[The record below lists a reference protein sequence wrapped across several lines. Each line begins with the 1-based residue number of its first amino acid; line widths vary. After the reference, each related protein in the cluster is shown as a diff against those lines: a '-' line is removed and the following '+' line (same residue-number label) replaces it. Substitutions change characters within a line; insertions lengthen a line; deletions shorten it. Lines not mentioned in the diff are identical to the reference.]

1 MKIRN
6 FDKATDN
13 YYDKGVMVI
22 QKYKTANVYG
32 KYTVDLKK
40 RGPEFNKILKK
51 WVEINPTD
59 WLLYGT
65 TQRPLTASQ
74 MTHMSNKLWEGKKVS
89 VDMYRHS
96 YITNF
101 YHSKE
106 GMPTLAD
113 MEQLAR
119 EMAHSVVT
127 NMEYVKNDMVDKK
140 QSG

>member
-1 MKIRN
+1 
-6 FDKATDN
+6 
-13 YYDKGVMVI
+13 
-22 QKYKTANVYG
+22 
-32 KYTVDLKK
+32 
-40 RGPEFNKILKK
+40 
-51 WVEINPTD
+51 
-59 WLLYGT
+59 LLYGT

-89 VDMYRHS
+89 TDMYRHS

-140 QSG
+140 QSE